1 MDFWYDGSHAMSFYR
16 YGTSDNP
23 VGTLVGHTWKDWGL
37 IPTVRPLVAPP
48 EPKTSTI
55 EINGA
60 DGIID
65 ASESLTKWP
74 LYNNRTGQWTFYV
87 TDYNDHSGIVL
98 DNNDAQILDNVNDP
112 IRDTV
117 VSSWQDMYTRLLNA
131 IHGKTLVVV
140 LDDDPDYY
148 YKGKFKIAQW
158 VSSNDGSLSGVTISY
173 DVFPYKLKRNNTGI
187 YIREENPSIE
197 IIGGRQPLIP
207 YIYTRRKNSET
218 TGNIQLEFTNPELGI
233 HYTGIAYGNHIQNYI
248 RMEDLGAE
256 HNADCIVT
264 NLSGNNVCT
273 LTVTN
278 IANCEFVYLKFRVG
292 DL

>member
-1 MDFWYDGSHAMSFYR
+1 MDVWYDGSHAMSFYQ
-16 YGTSDNP
+16 YGTSDDP
-23 VGTLVGHTWKDWGL
+23 VDTLIGHTWRDWGL
-37 IPTVRPLVAPP
+37 IPSARPLVTPP
-48 EPKTSTI
+48 SPKTSTI

-60 DGIID
+60 DGVID

-98 DNNDAQILDNVNDP
+98 DNSNVHVLDDINDP

-117 VSSWQDMYTRLLNA
+117 LSNWQGMYTRLLNA
-131 IHGKTLVVV
+131 IHGKMLVVV
-140 LDDDPDYY
+140 LDDDPDYF
-148 YKGKFKIAQW
+148 YKGKFKIDQW

-173 DVFPYKLKRNNTGI
+173 DVFPYKFKKNKTGI
-187 YIREENPSIE
+187 WISDENPTIE
-197 IIGGRQPLIP
+197 IKGGRQPLIP
-207 YIYTRRKNSET
+207 YIYTRRKNDET
-218 TGNIQLEFTNPELGI
+218 TGNIQLEFINQELGI
-233 HYTGIAYGNHIQNYI
+233 HHTGITYGNHIQKYI
-248 RMEDLGAE
+248 RMEDLGE
-256 HNADCIVT
+256 NHNADCIVT

-278 IANCEFVYLKFRVG
+278 IANCEFVYIQFREG